1 MTSEA
6 IRRLYALDIEPI
18 SRTELAMGRAVIT
31 ETASKLDDELP
42 LETFVEFDVPLSQ
55 DESIRLLDGIS
66 VEDGDV
72 SLTPPPRL
80 QRKEQGPAL
89 IAGLKAPELGVR
101 A

>member
-1 MTSEA
+1 
-6 IRRLYALDIEPI
+6 
-18 SRTELAMGRAVIT
+18 
-31 ETASKLDDELP
+31 
-42 LETFVEFDVPLSQ
+42 
-55 DESIRLLDGIS
+55 
-66 VEDGDV
+66 V